1 MHCTQLN
8 ERRKKWA
15 VSELFTHELMTRA
28 VAKSQQKMW
37 QRNHF
42 PLRAGV
48 FCTEEWT
55 PVKWWFRSLFPPTFL
70 QPAPHSS
77 SILPLLLFSVIF
89 SFHNKHP
96 LPSSLPFIRLVFSC
110 KNVSDKTFS
119 LLQCR
124 NFLCVP
130 CQPSGTLWILFR
142 KKKRWKINC
151 IKQMRMHN
159 LGGFSLPLKGNFAN
173 LAAALICTAVSI
185 SCVASSGCSNTDMQ
199 LEEMGVRTAQEISA
213 ESWSTC
219 SLLCSSSNA
228 PKGGKLRPKSRQLSR
243 VSALEGFGWRFSV
256 WTRYYVFV
264 SFVREGVGDYGL
276 DLNFEFG
283 RRILITEE
291 GEWLLNSV
299 LQCNAGL
306 DRDMFLDAQAS
317 LALTPASPFV
327 RHTFGFPFCQRLWAI
342 TKHPD
347 DKVVATGVDKL
358 SMEVNMMADMVADL
372 EVDMVA
378 EMEVD

>member
-1 MHCTQLN
+1 MKEGKNGLCQSFLPMN
-8 ERRKKWA
+8 WWQGRWQNPNRKCGR
-15 VSELFTHELMTRA
+15 EI
-28 VAKSQQKMW
+28 
-37 QRNHF
+37 
-42 PLRAGV
+42 
-48 FCTEEWT
+48 
-55 PVKWWFRSLFPPTFL
+55 TFL
-70 QPAPHSS
+70 WEPEFSARKSETRWNDDSGRFFHPDLLATCS
-77 SILPLLLFSVIF
+77 PLIFYSASAAFFNIF

-276 DLNFEFG
+276 DLNIEFG

-306 DRDMFLDAQAS
+306 DSKLKLRVYFL
-317 LALTPASPFV
+317 
-327 RHTFGFPFCQRLWAI
+327 
-342 TKHPD
+342 
-347 DKVVATGVDKL
+347 
-358 SMEVNMMADMVADL
+358 MMRMDFNVL
-372 EVDMVA
+372 IWVL
-378 EMEVD
+378 

>member
-1 MHCTQLN
+1 MGCVRAFYPWIDDKGGGKIPTENVAEKSLSFESRSFLHGRVKPGEMMIQV
-8 ERRKKWA
+8 A
-15 VSELFTHELMTRA
+15 FSTRI
-28 VAKSQQKMW
+28 
-37 QRNHF
+37 
-42 PLRAGV
+42 
-48 FCTEEWT
+48 
-55 PVKWWFRSLFPPTFL
+55 FL
-70 QPAPHSS
+70 QPALHSS
-77 SILPLLLFSVIF
+77 SILPLLLFSIFF

-276 DLNFEFG
+276 DLNIEFG

-306 DRDMFLDAQAS
+306 DSKLKLRVYFL
-317 LALTPASPFV
+317 
-327 RHTFGFPFCQRLWAI
+327 
-342 TKHPD
+342 
-347 DKVVATGVDKL
+347 
-358 SMEVNMMADMVADL
+358 MMRMDFNVL
-372 EVDMVA
+372 IWVL
-378 EMEVD
+378 